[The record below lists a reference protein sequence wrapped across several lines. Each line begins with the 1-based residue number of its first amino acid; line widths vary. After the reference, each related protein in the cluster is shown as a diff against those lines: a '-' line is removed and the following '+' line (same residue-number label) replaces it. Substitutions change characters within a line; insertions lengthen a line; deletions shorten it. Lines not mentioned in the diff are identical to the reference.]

1 MSFIEQTIR
10 FFSPATALQRQRA
23 KAQLEAGDR
32 TGYWRVGAQ
41 SSTNRR
47 ASGQALDQPDSSRN
61 HTDRVTLIREARWL
75 EENSSVVKSIL
86 RKYRTFSVGRLQY
99 VPRTSSEEANRAITA
114 YVERWMSSCDL
125 TRRHHFR
132 VLAGLGVTS
141 MKRDGDIGYIV
152 SEVPM
157 TQLDEML
164 KISPIRLQAIEADRI
179 GSIPNRNGTDAK
191 PFKPLKRGEQ
201 DFSGVVID
209 STGRPIRYRIYNRSL
224 TGESM
229 MPALEVP
236 AQEFLHLFDPTRL
249 DSYRGFSAFDAA
261 ITDIKDLQEILAC
274 EKISVKYLSS
284 ISGVINNADGSADQ
298 DVSLD
303 TTHSDYMS
311 DADRLKKVEPGAIQ
325 YLAEGESFNPVDFNR
340 PSPTFNG
347 FLDTL
352 VRSTG
357 LAVGL
362 PYGFIYSWAGQGTA
376 VRMEAAQAAREFE
389 MTQLTLEE
397 KLLYP
402 IVMRVIARGIQ
413 LGHLPAVPDF
423 DAGEWRFPAKVTADI
438 GRESKALIDETM
450 AGIISK
456 TQIAADRGE
465 DRNIIRSLLR
475 AEAMELVEDAK
486 MVQDASGGV
495 LDLPTAIYM
504 LERRA
509 PNAPAI
515 PAPAA
520 ALAEDVPEIEDEESP
535 EDKAEDIAE
544 DEAEAGSTD

>member
-1 MSFIEQTIR
+1 
-10 FFSPATALQRQRA
+10 
-23 KAQLEAGDR
+23 
-32 TGYWRVGAQ
+32 
-41 SSTNRR
+41 
-47 ASGQALDQPDSSRN
+47 
-61 HTDRVTLIREARWL
+61 
-75 EENSSVVKSIL
+75 
-86 RKYRTFSVGRLQY
+86 
-99 VPRTSSEEANRAITA
+99 
-114 YVERWMSSCDL
+114 
-125 TRRHHFR
+125 
-132 VLAGLGVTS
+132 
-141 MKRDGDIGYIV
+141 
-152 SEVPM
+152 
-157 TQLDEML
+157 
-164 KISPIRLQAIEADRI
+164 
-179 GSIPNRNGTDAK
+179 
-191 PFKPLKRGEQ
+191 
-201 DFSGVVID
+201 
-209 STGRPIRYRIYNRSL
+209 
-224 TGESM
+224 
-229 MPALEVP
+229 
-236 AQEFLHLFDPTRL
+236 
-249 DSYRGFSAFDAA
+249 
-261 ITDIKDLQEILAC
+261 
-274 EKISVKYLSS
+274 
-284 ISGVINNADGSADQ
+284 
-298 DVSLD
+298 
-303 TTHSDYMS
+303 MS
-311 DADRLKKVEPGAIQ
+311 DADRMKKVEPGAIQ

-357 LAVGL
+357 LTVGL
-362 PYGFIYSWAGQGTA
+362 PFGFIYSWAGQGTA

-397 KLLYP
+397 KFLYP
-402 IVMRVIARGIQ
+402 IVVRVIARGIQ
-413 LGHLPAVPDF
+413 LGHLPAVADF

-520 ALAEDVPEIEDEESP
+520 AAAEEVEDEESP
-535 EDKAEDIAE
+535 EDEAEDIAE